1 MINFENTHSSREE
14 EKKELVSKIHKAIMK
29 CEKHCNEGYILEN
42 GVAKICDC
50 CLMYFNML
58 QDYKD
63 VEISVVDPEYEAFQ
77 NNKKQTF
84 TNFHKEKCIECG
96 KEFMTNLKNRARC
109 DECYK
114 KLSSDFRMAGR
125 FFAEE
130 HNK

>member
-14 EKKELVSKIHKAIMK
+14 KKRQIVLDIHKAIMK
-29 CEKHCNEGYILEN
+29 CGKCNEGYILEN

-63 VEISVVDPEYEAFQ
+63 VEISVVDTEYDTFIQ
-77 NNKKQTF
+77 NKKQTF
-84 TNFHKEKCIECG
+84 TSYHEQTCIDC
-96 KEFMTNLKNRARC
+96 KKKFKTNLKNRARC